1 MRMCLFPSSY
11 LTAVVRRVI
20 GVLFA
25 LPVPCRRR
33 VFACVA
39 RSPPHCVFVV
49 VDSSLDGLECLR
61 DLLKYNT
68 SQNIRL
74 VVDVAKRYSE
84 QLTPKSLIALFEEF
98 DSSSGLYYYLGS
110 FVNYTEV
117 RYTS

>member
-1 MRMCLFPSSY
+1 MNWRTASIVFFGFISLLLWCVCFSS
-11 LTAVVRRVI
+11 
-20 GVLFA
+20 
-25 LPVPCRRR
+25 
-33 VFACVA
+33 
-39 RSPPHCVFVV
+39 
-49 VDSSLDGLECLR
+49 DGLECLR

-98 DSSSGLYYYLGS
+98 GSSSGLYYYLGS

-117 RYTS
+117 RFSSFLYL